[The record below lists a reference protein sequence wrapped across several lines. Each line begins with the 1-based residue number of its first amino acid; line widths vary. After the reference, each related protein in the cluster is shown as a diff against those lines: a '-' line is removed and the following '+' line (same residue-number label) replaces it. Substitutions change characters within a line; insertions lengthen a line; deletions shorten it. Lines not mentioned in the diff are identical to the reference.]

1 MLIFE
6 IKLSQKRLHLRFCQ
20 KNFQFFGSKN
30 SKSLLTFELQRVST
44 NYITRVLKAL
54 NNKSKSM
61 QKSDSIQPRSCLIQ
75 KKHVA
80 ELVRR
85 RSKNLK
91 FSEKIVGLVKITLNY
106 IYKSRIRRVAIILT
120 M

>member
-1 MLIFE
+1 
-6 IKLSQKRLHLRFCQ
+6 
-20 KNFQFFGSKN
+20 
-30 SKSLLTFELQRVST
+30 
-44 NYITRVLKAL
+44 
-54 NNKSKSM
+54 M

-91 FSEKIVGLVKITLNY
+91 FSEKIVGLVKITLNF
-106 IYKSRIRRVAIILT
+106 IDKSHIRRVIYTILYAPYHMAQPLSTSGDIKACNLKLKNYII
-120 M
+120 

>member
-1 MLIFE
+1 
-6 IKLSQKRLHLRFCQ
+6 
-20 KNFQFFGSKN
+20 
-30 SKSLLTFELQRVST
+30 
-44 NYITRVLKAL
+44 
-54 NNKSKSM
+54 M

-91 FSEKIVGLVKITLNY
+91 FSEKIVGLVKITLNF
-106 IYKSRIRRVAIILT
+106 IDKSHIRRVIYTILYAPYTDLKTSVDAAFEIFIKCIFSKKGSIIRDWDPSEFKETLSK
-120 M
+120 

>member
-1 MLIFE
+1 
-6 IKLSQKRLHLRFCQ
+6 
-20 KNFQFFGSKN
+20 
-30 SKSLLTFELQRVST
+30 
-44 NYITRVLKAL
+44 
-54 NNKSKSM
+54 M

-91 FSEKIVGLVKITLNY
+91 FSEKIVGLVKITLSY
-106 IYKSRIRRVAIILT
+106 IYKSYMRHDMPRLAVILVH
-120 M
+120 MIWSI